1 MMRLILRFG
10 FALLILFS
18 LSSCMNNINYP
29 NFYEGIGHFRAQEYR
44 DAFIRLKPQAEKGQP
59 DAEYA
64 IGYMYYYG
72 QGVVEDREKA
82 WYWITKAARE
92 GQPDAIEAA
101 AILEKPKTKVQPRPA
116 SLN

>member
-1 MMRLILRFG
+1 MRMMSRWIQS
-10 FALLILFS
+10 LFLVIG
-18 LSSCMNNINYP
+18 LSGCINYP
-29 NFYEGIGHFRAQEYR
+29 NFYEGIRYFKAQEYR

-72 QGVVEDREKA
+72 QGVVEDRKKA

-101 AILEKPKTKVQPRPA
+101 ALLSRPKKADKPRTGFVA
-116 SLN
+116 ES

>member
-1 MMRLILRFG
+1 MRSLCRLLLLMT
-10 FALLILFS
+10 LLIG
-18 LSSCMNNINYP
+18 LSSCINYP
-29 NFYEGIGHFRAQEYR
+29 SFYEGITYFRAQQYR

-72 QGVVEDREKA
+72 QGVVEDRKKA

-92 GQPDAIEAA
+92 GQPDAVEAA
-101 AILEKPKTKVQPRPA
+101 ALLSSPKGKSKKTK
-116 SLN
+116 